1 MQPERLGSLA
11 GSAKGIWGL
20 GYKKIII
27 KCDQVPSIVE
37 IQNEVIRRREAETIP
52 ENSPKGESQSNGDI
66 ENAIKQV
73 EGQIRTMKIAL
84 ESRLQVKI
92 GPGHPILAYCNG

>member
-1 MQPERLGSLA
+1 M
-11 GSAKGIWGL
+11 
-20 GYKKIII
+20 
-27 KCDQVPSIVE
+27 D

-84 ESRLQVKI
+84 ENKLQERI
-92 GPGHPILAYCNG
+92 GPELPILP